1 MGFFAKGLSP
11 RIHLESYVLKLADGA
26 RKDFAAARVR
36 CPQSATPLAL
46 PAAEPGI
53 SALPGGARGEVYLSA
68 SSALRS
74 CSSTGFTRW

>member
-1 MGFFAKGLSP
+1 MGFFAKGLSA
-11 RIHLESYVLKLADGA
+11 RIHLEFYVLKLADGA
-26 RKDFAAARVR
+26 WKDFAAARFGSW
-36 CPQSATPLAL
+36 PIGDIGAPGGA
-46 PAAEPGI
+46 PGI